1 MIFVLILHVFTH
13 KSDVSTDEYGNLDL
27 SHVEIGG
34 IVATILPAVRYI
46 VMLVL
51 YDGLTI
57 VIVAV
62 FMMKG
67 PKEILASERA
77 ADRHLR

>member
-1 MIFVLILHVFTH
+1 M
-13 KSDVSTDEYGNLDL
+13 
-27 SHVEIGG
+27 
-34 IVATILPAVRYI
+34 PAVRYI

-67 PKEILASERA
+67 PKEIWASKRA
-77 ADRHLR
+77 ADKHLRRRSEPRGDEHDLAHDDVLHGALFGGGVQHDW

>member
-1 MIFVLILHVFTH
+1 MMIEEAEMDYMLIAGNN
-13 KSDVSTDEYGNLDL
+13 DYGNLDL

-34 IVATILPAVRYI
+34 IVATILPAIRYI
-46 VMLVL
+46 FMLMP
-51 YDGLTI
+51 YDSLTT

-67 PKEILASERA
+67 PKQIWANERA

>member
-1 MIFVLILHVFTH
+1 
-13 KSDVSTDEYGNLDL
+13 
-27 SHVEIGG
+27 
-34 IVATILPAVRYI
+34 LPAVRYI

-67 PKEILASERA
+67 PKEIWASERA